1 MERIKEELIS
11 LSDEE
16 YRKFN
21 QKLCPDTKRKLLG
34 IRIPILRNF
43 AKKLVKEY
51 DKGNSPK
58 EKLENLLKDI
68 DNEYFEEILL
78 QGFVI
83 GYTKCDIKEKIPYIK
98 KFVPKIDSWEISD
111 TFVPTLKIKE
121 KNLDYVLDFLMPYFS
136 SNKEFEVRFAVI
148 MLLDYYINE
157 KYVDKVI
164 EILDKIEHDGYYVK
178 MGVAWCLA
186 EIGIKFNDKLMEYL
200 NGKNN
205 LDKFTFNKTLQKM
218 IESYRIDSK
227 QKILL
232 KNMKKN
238 KI

>member
-1 MERIKEELIS
+1 MENIKEELTA

-111 TFVPTLKIKE
+111 ILVLIKSLK
-121 KNLDYVLDFLMPYFS
+121 
-136 SNKEFEVRFAVI
+136 
-148 MLLDYYINE
+148 
-157 KYVDKVI
+157 
-164 EILDKIEHDGYYVK
+164 
-178 MGVAWCLA
+178 
-186 EIGIKFNDKLMEYL
+186 
-200 NGKNN
+200 
-205 LDKFTFNKTLQKM
+205 
-218 IESYRIDSK
+218 
-227 QKILL
+227 
-232 KNMKKN
+232 
-238 KI
+238 